1 MQHDAED
8 GQGRDG
14 GRGRGRG
21 RRRRRRE
28 DGSVQEMEVEVAAD
42 PYSMH
47 DDRVGSE
54 APQGGGFRADALVDG

>member
-1 MQHDAED
+1 M
-8 GQGRDG
+8 
-14 GRGRGRG
+14 
-21 RRRRRRE
+21 
-28 DGSVQEMEVEVAAD
+28 QEMEVEVAAD